1 MLLLK
6 NVIFFATIMSRL
18 ILEAMLLLCMSYST
32 HGFGSLSPSFLPSFL
47 SAHNSPISSDVPGEL
62 STSLFLK
69 IPLFITFTRRR
80 EKQDRISFILYPG
93 ILSCSAG
100 RNVQIHLI
108 VCPKGFDQII
118 ELRTEGK
125 MPVQCCVCFL

>member
-1 MLLLK
+1 ML
-6 NVIFFATIMSRL
+6 FFCYNYVTPNFRGYA
-18 ILEAMLLLCMSYST
+18 
-32 HGFGSLSPSFLPSFL
+32 SLVYELQHSWIWEPLSFLPSFLPSFL